1 MEAQQ
6 KKKNKFLPFILGGV
20 ILIAGYFGFNKI
32 RYMMTHED
40 TENAYL
46 EADILTIS
54 PKIQGYISKV
64 YVNENQY
71 VKAGDTLFVLDNR
84 DYLLKVQQA
93 EASLHQAEA
102 NVGLTAANAS
112 TAGANVGT
120 AEANYRT
127 STAGVE
133 SSSSSVQ
140 TAQANVDAAQARAWQ
155 YAQDFQRYA
164 ALLPQKA
171 VTQQQYDAAKAARE
185 NADAALAA
193 AQSQLETAKRQ
204 VEVSRRQS
212 EAGKS
217 QTSSFQTQATA
228 ASRNVA
234 VARTLS
240 EQRRIDLEQARL
252 NLAYTVITAPVSG
265 FIAKKTAQV
274 GQLANVGSPL
284 CSLVNDKSMWITA
297 NFKETQVGNMQPG
310 QAVQVKV
317 DAYEDVVFN
326 GKIEGISPAT
336 GAKFSLLPPDNASG
350 NFVKVVQ
357 RIPVRVVL
365 TDAPDPARPLRAGMS
380 VEVIVPEN

>member
-6 KKKNKFLPFILGGV
+6 TKKNRFLPFILGGV
-20 ILIAGYFGFNKI
+20 LLVAGYYGFTKV
-32 RYMMTHED
+32 RYMLTHED

-46 EADILTIS
+46 EADILSVS
-54 PKIQGYISKV
+54 PKVQGYISKV
-64 YVNENQY
+64 YVNENQF

-84 DYLLKVQQA
+84 DFVLKVAQAQAALQQ
-93 EASLHQAEA
+93 SEA
-102 NVGLTAANAS
+102 NVGFVAANAT

-120 AEANYRT
+120 AEANYRA

-133 SSSSSVQ
+133 TSTSSVQ

-155 YAQDFQRYA
+155 LNQDFQRYV

-171 VTQQQYDAAKAARE
+171 VTQQQYDAAKAAKE

-193 AQSQLETAKRQ
+193 AQGQLETAKRQ

-217 QTSSFQTQATA
+217 QTSSYQTQAA
-228 ASRNVA
+228 AANRNIS
-234 VARTLS
+234 VARTLA
-240 EQRRIDLEQARL
+240 EQRRLDLEQAQL
-252 NLAYTVITAPVSG
+252 NLSYTVITAPTSG
-265 FIAKKTAQV
+265 FIAKKSAQV
-274 GQLANVGSPL
+274 GQLANIGSPL
-284 CSLVNDKSMWITA
+284 CSLVSDKNIWITA
-297 NFKETQVGNMQPG
+297 NFKETQVGKMQAG
-310 QAVQVKV
+310 QPVQVKV
-317 DAYEDVVFN
+317 DAYENATFN

-380 VEVIVPEN
+380 VKVIVPEN

>member
-1 MEAQQ
+1 MEAQP
-6 KKKNKFLPFILGGV
+6 KKKNKFLPLILGAV
-20 ILIAGYFGFNKI
+20 ILIAGYFGISEI
-32 RYMMTHED
+32 RYLMTHED

-64 YVNENQY
+64 YVAENQM

-84 DYLLKVQQA
+84 DYLLRVEQAQAALQQ
-93 EASLHQAEA
+93 SEA
-102 NVGLTAANAS
+102 NVGFIAANAS

-120 AEANYRT
+120 AEANFRT
-127 STAGVE
+127 SEAGVE
-133 SSSSSVQ
+133 TSSSSVQ
-140 TAQANVDAAQARAWQ
+140 TALANVDAAQARARQ
-155 YAQDFQRYA
+155 LDQDFQRYA

-171 VTQQQYDAAKAARE
+171 VTQQQYDAAKAAKE
-185 NADAALAA
+185 NADATLQA

-204 VEVSRRQS
+204 VEVSRLQS
-212 EAGKS
+212 KAGQS
-217 QTSSFQTQATA
+217 QKSSFQTQATA

-234 VARTLS
+234 VARTLA
-240 EQRRIDLEQARL
+240 EQRRLDLEQAKL
-252 NLAYTVITAPVSG
+252 NLSYTVITAPTSG
-265 FIAKKTAQV
+265 FIAKKTAHI

-284 CSLVNDKSMWITA
+284 CSLVSDKNVWITA
-297 NFKETQVGNMQPG
+297 NFKETQVGKMQPG

-317 DAYEDVVFN
+317 DAYEGETFN
-326 GKIEGISPAT
+326 AKIEGISPAT

-357 RIPVRVVL
+357 RIPVRIVL

-380 VEVIVPEN
+380 VKVVVPTK

>member
-1 MEAQQ
+1 
-6 KKKNKFLPFILGGV
+6 
-20 ILIAGYFGFNKI
+20 
-32 RYMMTHED
+32 MMTHED

-64 YVNENQY
+64 YVSENQY

-84 DYLLKVQQA
+84 DYILRVQQA
-93 EASLHQAEA
+93 EASLQQAQA
-102 NVGLTAANAS
+102 NIGFIAANAS

-127 STAGVE
+127 SAAGVE
-133 SSSSSVQ
+133 SSTSSVQ
-140 TAQANVDAAQARAWQ
+140 TAQANVDAAEARAWQ
-155 YAQDFQRYA
+155 FTQDFQRYA

-171 VTQQQYDAAKAARE
+171 VTQQQYDSAKAAKE
-185 NADAALAA
+185 NADAAVAA
-193 AQSQLETAKRQ
+193 AKSQLETAKRQ
-204 VEVSRRQS
+204 VEVSRLQS

-240 EQRRIDLEQARL
+240 EQRRLDLEQARL
-252 NLAYTVITAPVSG
+252 NLSYTVITAPVSG
-265 FIAKKTAQV
+265 YIAKKTAQV

-284 CSLVNDKSMWITA
+284 SSLVSDKNLWITA
-297 NFKETQVGNMQPG
+297 NFKETQVGKMQPG

-317 DAYEDVVFN
+317 DAYEGVVFN

-336 GAKFSLLPPDNASG
+336 GARFSLLPPDNASG

-365 TDAPDPARPLRAGMS
+365 TDASDPARPLRAGMS
-380 VEVIVPEN
+380 VTVIVPEN

>member
-6 KKKNKFLPFILGGV
+6 KKKNRFLPFILGGI
-20 ILIAGYFGFNKI
+20 ILIAGYFGFNKV

-46 EADILTIS
+46 EADILTVS

-64 YVNENQY
+64 YVNENQF

-84 DYLLKVQQA
+84 DYMLRVQQA
-93 EASLHQAEA
+93 EASMHQAEA
-102 NVGLTAANAS
+102 NVGFIAANAS

-133 SSSSSVQ
+133 SSTSSVQ

-171 VTQQQYDAAKAARE
+171 VTQQQYDAAKAAKE

-217 QTSSFQTQATA
+217 QTSSYQTQATA

-240 EQRRIDLEQARL
+240 EQRRLDLEQARL
-252 NLAYTVITAPVSG
+252 NLSYTVITAPASG

-284 CSLVNDKSMWITA
+284 CSLVSDKNLWITA
-297 NFKETQVGNMQPG
+297 NFKETQVGKMQPG
-310 QAVQVKV
+310 QVVQVKV

-365 TDAPDPARPLRAGMS
+365 TDAPDPSRPLRAGMS
-380 VEVIVPEN
+380 VKVIVPEN